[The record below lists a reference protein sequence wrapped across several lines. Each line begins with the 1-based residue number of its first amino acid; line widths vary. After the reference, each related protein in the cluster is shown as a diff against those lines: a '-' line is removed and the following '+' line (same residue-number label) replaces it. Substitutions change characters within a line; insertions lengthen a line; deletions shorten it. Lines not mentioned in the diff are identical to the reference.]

1 MNSLGLL
8 QTKLNDLIHLLLT
21 DGVQP
26 ADLSDNIFFT
36 SYEEITYKKVNGQV
50 IGELTFLENRYSC
63 EITIKLRYYYSND
76 KKIMKIEEEIAGEV
90 QVVWDRNLSEKKLV
104 DEIMVILKKAYNK
117 QQLSNF
123 IRSLPEHLQIK
134 ILHNQNI
141 IA

>member
-1 MNSLGLL
+1 MSSLGLL
-8 QTKLNDLIHLLLT
+8 QAKLNDLVHLLLT

-26 ADLSDNIFFT
+26 ADLSDNIFLT
-36 SYEEITYKKVNGQV
+36 AYEEVTYKKVNGQV

-63 EITIKLRYYYSND
+63 DITVKLRYYYSSD

-90 QVVWDRNLSEKKLV
+90 QVVWDRNFTEKKLV
-104 DEIMVILKKAYNK
+104 DEIMVILKKAYNN

-123 IRSLPEHLQIK
+123 IRSLPEHLQVK
-134 ILHNQNI
+134 INQNQNI